1 MEINHPQWT
10 VSSCFSYLYIWM
22 ISNIRFANNFDK
34 SGISN
39 YTVLTELIHVINIG
53 VIS

>member
-1 MEINHPQWT
+1 MPENPRRA
-10 VSSCFSYLYIWM
+10 LL
-22 ISNIRFANNFDK
+22 FANNFDK

-39 YTVLTELIHVINIG
+39 YTVLTELIHAINIG